1 MIQFTE
7 AMIIK
12 GLEQGL
18 VNLIL
23 SPHGDGIVC
32 KIGKGTCSNWFYFGG
47 VTAAECNN
55 VEEYKKQVPQATI
68 IEELIRV
75 LNDFHH
81 IDEDEQLFYYY
92 VLKDSKAMSIHDVS
106 EKCDYWISEAM
117 KQLIKDATLGISK
130 SQFELGLCFYRG
142 ENVKQDY
149 SRAIYWFKKAASDE
163 ENKNYD
169 AIYYLGVCFKNG
181 FGCDKNHKEAIKYF
195 KEAANNGNKY
205 AQYNMGTLLYLGEQ
219 IKTDYQEAFKYFKD
233 AAEQGLLE
241 AMYNTAVC
249 YADGTGVERNP
260 DEAFKWYLE
269 TCKQKYPMGQ
279 FSVGRCFE
287 FGLGTPEFDEMAF
300 FWYQRSANQG
310 YNEAMFSL
318 ASCYERGYG
327 VEQDD
332 NKAGYWY
339 NKAAKSGHQDA
350 IKMMQNYKKVMIN
363 KFKRIK

>member
-68 IEELIRV
+68 IKELIRV

-117 KQLIKDATLGISK
+117 KQLIKDNIDILLDGEIIHNVLMEGKLKQLFLSSMGKLTLK
-130 SQFELGLCFYRG
+130 NEQ
-142 ENVKQDY
+142 
-149 SRAIYWFKKAASDE
+149 E
-163 ENKNYD
+163 E
-169 AIYYLGVCFKNG
+169 
-181 FGCDKNHKEAIKYF
+181 
-195 KEAANNGNKY
+195 
-205 AQYNMGTLLYLGEQ
+205 
-219 IKTDYQEAFKYFKD
+219 
-233 AAEQGLLE
+233 
-241 AMYNTAVC
+241 
-249 YADGTGVERNP
+249 
-260 DEAFKWYLE
+260 
-269 TCKQKYPMGQ
+269 
-279 FSVGRCFE
+279 
-287 FGLGTPEFDEMAF
+287 
-300 FWYQRSANQG
+300 
-310 YNEAMFSL
+310 
-318 ASCYERGYG
+318 
-327 VEQDD
+327 
-332 NKAGYWY
+332 
-339 NKAAKSGHQDA
+339 
-350 IKMMQNYKKVMIN
+350 
-363 KFKRIK
+363 